1 MPDRTALTLL
11 LQGIPADEETLLP
24 KLRELLVDKFGAKAR

>member
-1 MPDRTALTLL
+1 M

-24 KLRELLVDKFGAKAR
+24 KLRELLVERFGAKPK